1 MQMNYQDI
9 FSLTAESYGSLLHAI
24 PSFLRKHFIGGFSSA
39 ATRIWQSE
47 VNLGTL
53 FQNRYFGGV

>member
-9 FSLTAESYGSLLHAI
+9 FSLTAESYGSLIAI
-24 PSFLRKHFIGGFSSA
+24 PSFPRKHFIGGFSSA

-47 VNLGTL
+47 VILGTL
-53 FQNRYFGGV
+53 FQNPYFRGV